1 MSKFR
6 HLSAGKMKVFSLGML
21 ILSVLAINAH
31 AQGILGSAGDFAVL
45 GASTVTNTGATTLN
59 GNLGVYPGTA
69 LTGTGTITLTGTI
82 DAGNATAQAAQAAAS
97 TAYTTYSTLTPTAIL
112 TGTNLGGLILGAGVY
127 NFASSAQLTG
137 ALTLNF
143 A

>member
-6 HLSAGKMKVFSLGML
+6 HLSAGKMKVFSLGIL

-69 LTGTGTITLTGTI
+69 LTGTGTITLT
-82 DAGNATAQAAQAAAS
+82 
-97 TAYTTYSTLTPTAIL
+97 
-112 TGTNLGGLILGAGVY
+112 
-127 NFASSAQLTG
+127 
-137 ALTLNF
+137 
-143 A
+143 